1 MKNIKAFTGDI
12 RKKVKRLENEMLKC
26 EQVDIPVKN
35 YFAHGLYAR
44 EVFIPAGTV
53 VTGKIHKYSQIN
65 ILSQGEI
72 SVVTESGVIRIKAPY
87 TLVSP
92 PGTKRAAYTHS
103 DVIWTTI
110 HATHETDIQ
119 KIEEHF
125 IAKDEQEYL
134 EFLSEQP
141 CLG

>member
-12 RKKVKRLENEMLKC
+12 RKKVKLLENEMLKC

-44 EVFIPAGTV
+44 EVFIPAGTA

-72 SVVTESGVIRIKAPY
+72 SVVTESGLIRIKAPY

-134 EFLSEQP
+134 KFLSEQP